1 MNNER
6 FAELLPWYV
15 NGTIGSAE
23 RAEVD
28 SYLAS
33 HPTARNQLDWFE
45 SLQTRIH
52 ESVPAVP
59 ATIGMDKVM
68 KRIKA
73 ESPVAAGGMTLAARL
88 GAFFDSFA
96 MRPALALGLLAVIVL
111 QGGVIANMLGQ
122 VKEDQVEMRALRANA
137 VEEGP
142 LVKVNFA
149 PDAKE
154 SDIRLLLVSV
164 QGTLAGG
171 PGQLGD
177 YYVRVPAGK
186 EKQAAEKLKGKAIV
200 QAVELSPGIPPRD

>member
-15 NGTIGSAE
+15 NGSLDADD
-23 RAEVD
+23 RAWVD
-28 SYLAS
+28 SYLVE
-33 HPTARNQLDWFE
+33 HPDARAELAWYE

-52 ESVPAVP
+52 ETVPAVP
-59 ATIGMDKVM
+59 ATIGLARAMNLIRGDRPTVSE
-68 KRIKA
+68 RITA
-73 ESPVAAGGMTLAARL
+73 VLTMFNL
-88 GAFFDSFA
+88 
-96 MRPALALGLLAVIVL
+96 RPAMALGLLAIVVV
-111 QGGVIANMLGQ
+111 QGAVIANMLKQ
-122 VKEDQVEMRALRANA
+122 EEAVEMRATRAKT

-164 QGTLAGG
+164 QGTLTGG

-186 EKQAAEKLKGKAIV
+186 EAQAAAKLKNKAIV
-200 QAVELSPGIPPRD
+200 QAVELAPGIPPHD

>member
-15 NGTIGSAE
+15 NGSIDAADRAWVDNYLAE
-23 RAEVD
+23 HPDARAELTW
-28 SYLAS
+28 Y
-33 HPTARNQLDWFE
+33 Q
-45 SLQTRIH
+45 SLQTRIQ
-52 ESVPAVP
+52 ETVPAVP
-59 ATIGMDKVM
+59 ATIGLSRAMN
-68 KRIKA
+68 RIRGDRPSLV
-73 ESPVAAGGMTLAARL
+73 ERIS
-88 GAFFDSFA
+88 AFFGNFG
-96 MRPALALGLLAVIVL
+96 MRPSMALGLVAIIFV
-111 QGGVIANMLGQ
+111 QGGVIAKMMTQ
-122 VKEDQVEMRALRANA
+122 AHEDEVEMRALRAKT

-164 QGTLAGG
+164 QGTLTGG

-186 EKQAAEKLKGKAIV
+186 EAQAAAKLKGKPIV
-200 QAVELSPGIPPRD
+200 QAAELAPGIPPHD

>member
-1 MNNER
+1 MTNDR

-15 NGTIGSAE
+15 NGSLEAAD
-23 RAEVD
+23 RAWVD
-28 SYLAS
+28 SYLAQ
-33 HPTARNQLDWFE
+33 HPEARAELAWYQ

-52 ESVPAVP
+52 ETVPAVP
-59 ATIGMDKVM
+59 ATIGLARAMNLIRAD
-68 KRIKA
+68 R
-73 ESPVAAGGMTLAARL
+73 PTLAERFSN
-88 GAFFDSFA
+88 FFGGFA
-96 MRPALALGLLAVIVL
+96 MRPAMGLGLLALVVI
-111 QGGVIANMLGQ
+111 QGGVIANMMNQ
-122 VKEDQVEMRALRANA
+122 VHEDEVEMRALRAQA

-186 EKQAAEKLKGKAIV
+186 EAQAAARLKDKPIV

>member
-1 MNNER
+1 MTNER

-15 NGTIGSAE
+15 NGSIDAADRSS
-23 RAEVD
+23 VD
-28 SYLAS
+28 SYLAE
-33 HPTARNQLDWFE
+33 HPAARSELAWFE
-45 SLQTRIH
+45 SLQTKIQ
-52 ESVPAVP
+52 EAIPAVP
-59 ATIGMDKVM
+59 ASIGLARVM
-68 KRIKA
+68 NRIRA
-73 ESPVAAGGMTLAARL
+73 DQPTFSQRIGNFL
-88 GAFFDSFA
+88 GSFA
-96 MRPALALGLLAVIVL
+96 PRPALALSLLGVVVI
-111 QGGVIANMLGQ
+111 QGGVIVAMLHTAQ
-122 VKEDQVEMRALRANA
+122 EDAVEMRAAHTKA

-186 EKQAAEKLKGKAIV
+186 EAQAAAKLKGMAIV
-200 QAVELSPGIPPRD
+200 QAVELAPGIPPRD